1 MSQTITI
8 TSEDIINQIKI
19 SCKTSELIE
28 DILSSKIIQNAAE
41 QAGITVSDQELQQ
54 AADQM
59 RLSQNLKNADDT
71 WEWLN
76 KNYLSLEDFEK
87 LVYKNTLS
95 GKLAVHL
102 FADKIEPYFY
112 EHQLDYV
119 SVVCY
124 EVVLEDEDLAMEL
137 FYAIQEG
144 ETSFFDVARKYIDNK
159 DLRRKLGYKG
169 KLYRKDLK
177 PEISAA
183 VFAAKPPQLLKP
195 ILTSKG
201 AHLILVEEVI
211 QAELNNLLR
220 HKIAT
225 ELFSEW
231 VKQQIEKL
239 DFTTVI

>member
-1 MSQTITI
+1 MSPAITI
-8 TSEDIINQIKI
+8 TSEDIISQIKI
-19 SCKTSELIE
+19 SFKTSEVIE
-28 DILSSKIIQNAAE
+28 DILSFKIIQNAAE

-54 AADQM
+54 AADQL

-124 EVVLEDEDLAMEL
+124 EVLLEDEDLAMEL

-144 ETSFFDVARKYIDNK
+144 EMSFFEVAHKYIENK
-159 DLRRKLGYKG
+159 DVRRKLGYKG

-211 QAELNNLLR
+211 QPELNNLLR

-225 ELFSEW
+225 ELFNDW
-231 VKQQIEKL
+231 VKQQIEQL
-239 DFTTVI
+239 DFTTAL

>member
-1 MSQTITI
+1 
-8 TSEDIINQIKI
+8 
-19 SCKTSELIE
+19 
-28 DILSSKIIQNAAE
+28 
-41 QAGITVSDQELQQ
+41 
-54 AADQM
+54 
-59 RLSQNLKNADDT
+59 
-71 WEWLN
+71 
-76 KNYLSLEDFEK
+76 
-87 LVYKNTLS
+87 
-95 GKLAVHL
+95 
-102 FADKIEPYFY
+102 
-112 EHQLDYV
+112 
-119 SVVCY
+119 
-124 EVVLEDEDLAMEL
+124 MEL

-144 ETSFFDVARKYIDNK
+144 EMSFFEVAHKYIDNK

-169 KLYRKDLK
+169 KVYRKDLK

>member
-124 EVVLEDEDLAMEL
+124 EVILEDEDLAMEL

>member
-8 TSEDIINQIKI
+8 TSEDIISQIKI
-19 SCKTSELIE
+19 SFKTSELIE
-28 DILSSKIIQNAAE
+28 DILSFKIIQNAAE

-124 EVVLEDEDLAMEL
+124 EILLEDEDLAMEL

-144 ETSFFDVARKYIDNK
+144 EMSFFEVAHKYIENK

-201 AHLILVEEVI
+201 AHLILVEEII
-211 QAELNNLLR
+211 QPELNNLLR

-225 ELFSEW
+225 ELFNDW
-231 VKQQIEKL
+231 VKQQIEQL
-239 DFTTVI
+239 DFTTAL